1 MYEDDGSG
9 NYYTKLGLFDIN
21 FFSDRTIT
29 SETIVSSEVL
39 APVIGNIYISLRN
52 LALILMMLVVL
63 YIGIKIM
70 VSSVAAQQAK
80 YKQLLV
86 DWLVGFALLFMMHY
100 IMSGIV
106 SLNTIVVK
114 MLSNDE
120 GDSYYIGVA
129 ELQDNGSGTD
139 STWYDVMEENASYF
153 DKDKHKNFITN
164 NVIIRNSTNDGET
177 FSSVGSSNEDYVDSM
192 GRLDFNGAGYK
203 VHIARQTPDVNWGK
217 DGVIYLAASIFNN
230 SNDNDKYKNKAIIK
244 MNTMSYL
251 RTVSSFGFDSPD
263 NIVLYDNG
271 GQCDVD
277 TIVVMGYAILYL
289 VLVVETIMFAF
300 TYIKRVLQMSFLT
313 MVAPIVAIMYPV
325 DKIGDGKAQAF
336 NTWFKDYLFNILIQP
351 MHLLLYTIFI
361 VAASELSSRN
371 IIYAIAMYGFM
382 IPSEKYFKKILGFEK
397 GGSNGGGGPMSNA
410 IGRSLAMD
418 GLGKLAGIGP
428 AARRGGGGSGG
439 SGKKTKVGKNTP
451 SDPNGL
457 NPLGGGNSDTG
468 YGSGSPLSGKKAN
481 GKKGG
486 KGPMA
491 LPGSKQGLLKSALMT
506 GGNRIM
512 RAATGGKYDN
522 LHRAAGDFRSANGF
536 KGKAAVVGKLAGA
549 GGLNALKVVG
559 KGAGRIG
566 SMAVAGGIG
575 LMAGTA
581 TAMTTGD
588 VSNIWKGTAVGAGA
602 GNKLYGRGEDA
613 LSAFSDEVK
622 AERAANDEDYNKKYQ
637 YKMNQE
643 LNKEE
648 LDALPP
654 NERQEVDEMMEK
666 YSGNTSAAP
675 VDDFK
680 ALKAIEKEANNSTD
694 PSMHIDA
701 DNTKT
706 GMKALKYAKRYQNHI
721 FTDPTKVKDALIKD
735 YGYNASIAPGDPAN
749 DQAKKNV
756 DMMMLLIRAG
766 ADKLK

>member
-217 DGVIYLAASIFNN
+217 DGVIYLAASIFND

-397 GGSNGGGGPMSNA
+397 GGSNAGGGPMSNA

-418 GLGKLAGIGP
+418 GLGKLTGLGP
-428 AARRGGGGSGG
+428 AGRHGGGGGKSGG
-439 SGKKTKVGKNTP
+439 PSKTRKVGKNDASATD
-451 SDPNGL
+451 SNGNI
-457 NPLGGGNSDTG
+457 NPLGGGDSSVG
-468 YGSGSPLSGKKAN
+468 GGSSSSRTRRGGQSGNAN
-481 GKKGG
+481 RNPNGTN
-486 KGPMA
+486 PTV
-491 LPGSKQGLLKSALMT
+491 PRGSKQGRLKSAANVL
-506 GGNRIM
+506 GRRIS
-512 RAATGGKYDN
+512 RAATGGRYSS
-522 LHRAAGDFRSANGF
+522 LRTPGAGVALMGNA
-536 KGKAAVVGKLAGA
+536 GKHLVRGATRVVGTAG
-549 GGLNALKVVG
+549 L
-559 KGAGRIG
+559 GA
-566 SMAVAGGIG
+566 VG

-588 VSNIWKGTAVGAGA
+588 INNVWKGAAVGLTA
-602 GNKLYGRGEDA
+602 GNKLSSNTFDRGADA
-613 LSAFSDEVK
+613 LSAFSDEIS
-622 AERAANDEDYNKKYQ
+622 AERAANNVEYNKEYQRRQTFELLDEDLAACNADERKAHIETINNYADVTNLDSIDKVEALEAIKDSYE
-637 YKMNQE
+637 KME
-643 LNKEE
+643 A
-648 LDALPP
+648 DAT
-654 NERQEVDEMMEK
+654 R
-666 YSGNTSAAP
+666 
-675 VDDFK
+675 
-680 ALKAIEKEANNSTD
+680 ANPTLAKD
-694 PSMHIDA
+694 Q
-701 DNTKT
+701 TT
-706 GMKALKYAKRYQNHI
+706 GAKALKYAKRYGDAYKNK
-721 FTDPTKVKDALIKD
+721 DKVIEELKRKE
-735 YGYNASIAPGDPAN
+735 GYSQQEAED
-749 DQAKKNV
+749 
-756 DMMMLLIRAG
+756 MLLLIDAAQG
-766 ADKLK
+766 KLK